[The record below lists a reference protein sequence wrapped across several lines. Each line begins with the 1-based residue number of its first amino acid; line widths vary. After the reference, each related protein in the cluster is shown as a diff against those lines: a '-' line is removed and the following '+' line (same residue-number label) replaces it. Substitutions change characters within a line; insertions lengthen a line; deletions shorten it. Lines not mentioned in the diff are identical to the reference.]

1 MRNYLGA
8 AAAGLLVIALIWLLV
23 SRNNDEAVDQ
33 SVRNVRSPASQNVGD
48 HKYPD
53 KAGVHISSITPESGE
68 IGESIQSTNLEPI
81 DIREWRM
88 SHGYYRSDSNDSG
101 SKHPYEYYNIETL
114 EKLAQNG
121 DGLAQIM
128 LGEKLAF
135 SAEHQERSRE
145 LYWQAAINGF
155 TAGLSNTATDSM
167 VLKAGS
173 TSFDFPTN
181 NEEGDISD
189 EFVDRLKYLAAAE
202 YLGDF
207 VASQLLRDYLD
218 SFGLGGSSASRNRI
232 CQSGLELSERI
243 QTERFKKSGGS
254 ISPAD
259 SVVSLQMPEP
269 YCST

>member
-33 SVRNVRSPASQNVGD
+33 SVRNVQSPASQNVGD

-145 LYWQAAINGF
+145 LYWQAATNGF

-173 TSFDFPTN
+173 PGPHEHF
-181 NEEGDISD
+181 
-189 EFVDRLKYLAAAE
+189 DRL
-202 YLGDF
+202 LGLF
-207 VASQLLRDYLD
+207 VEVLVGEHTRAYQGVRHGASPLPGTR
-218 SFGLGGSSASRNRI
+218 GPSARRWW
-232 CQSGLELSERI
+232 R
-243 QTERFKKSGGS
+243 KS
-254 ISPAD
+254 P
-259 SVVSLQMPEP
+259 PRE
-269 YCST
+269 